1 MAVDQIVPILIA
13 KRELVDGRV
22 RNHRVHSK
30 VRQLQ
35 MVFCKVAVGQISSSV
50 RLIIQTVIG
59 LRVVGNVGA
68 VLLVDEPVRASV
80 VAILEEW
87 TRDSSNRFSRMSV
100 PCGQWSIGE
109 SRPRLH

>member
-68 VLLVDEPVRASV
+68 VLRVDEPVRASV

-87 TRDSSNRFSRMSV
+87 TRDSSHRLSRKSG
-100 PCGQWSIGE
+100 PSGKRQFGE
-109 SRPRLH
+109 RRPRLL